1 LTPSRVE
8 RVVTPW
14 APHCYVSSRQGS
26 RRATARIAKA
36 MVAALAVGATGAPSS
51 AAAQPLLSLAR
62 AADHHDRS
70 DCDRSSR
77 SGSCAQP
84 LRCVYEVAPTQ
95 GCCSRESRNVVDTF
109 DEVLATAP
117 DGGGWSVVIEY
128 DWSWRPK
135 EGTDGSIVPAV
146 TDLKRN
152 TLERASAPRPVT
164 PIAATCSEAAE
175 LSGAGRDHK
184 CATARSFAGFLRSK
198 SGR

>member
-1 LTPSRVE
+1 MRPA
-8 RVVTPW
+8 
-14 APHCYVSSRQGS
+14 APMRLRGRPY
-26 RRATARIAKA
+26 
-36 MVAALAVGATGAPSS
+36 TGML
-51 AAAQPLLSLAR
+51 QPGEPQL
-62 AADHHDRS
+62 
-70 DCDRSSR
+70 
-77 SGSCAQP
+77 
-84 LRCVYEVAPTQ
+84 
-95 GCCSRESRNVVDTF
+95 VDTF